1 PALNLDANGN
11 PRGVSLSVGVDDRT
25 NSLVVN
31 CNEAMYQ
38 DVKKLIDQ
46 LELAAKD
53 SSRTVRVVQLR
64 NVDPMQVQR
73 AIDAIQG
80 RNSQTSLNN
89 NRMGGQG
96 GFPSF
101 GSGGMIGG
109 SSFSPFGSQGGFT
122 PGGFRGGFNPGGS
135 GFTPGGSGFMP
146 SGGGFQPGNFT

>member
-1 PALNLDANGN
+1 LDTGEVDSKAVARTYVIGPLKYATAYEVASVIRDVYRESMNNNPTTTAFSVGAFGVFGGRTRGTTPALNLDANGN

-80 RNSQTSLNN
+80 RNSQTSLN
-89 NRMGGQG
+89 
-96 GFPSF
+96 
-101 GSGGMIGG
+101 
-109 SSFSPFGSQGGFT
+109 
-122 PGGFRGGFNPGGS
+122 
-135 GFTPGGSGFMP
+135 
-146 SGGGFQPGNFT
+146 